1 MKMKTMVP
9 QQEPLPRVSVVL
21 GDVCGWKE
29 HVSSRQPRIVCPEE
43 NIRGGQPPLKKRDH
57 TGAID
62 ADEMLMQPPMQ
73 KIRADCVGVVTPS
86 FALSPSTSQV
96 PISASTAFDFPI
108 FKSTTSSSSLGMQD
122 DAKFATEIQEAT
134 SSMDDEPVWDD
145 MSDIE
150 ESSSFGAQP
159 SIVTRKVT
167 LEEDL
172 PNDMFGWFADDDAAK
187 DTKELS
193 PPQAPTDVSL
203 SSGDSSHKLKD
214 CEELMKKPFLQDRPS
229 AKKPSLLQE
238 DTNRP
243 SVNKLMNV
251 MGGLDE
257 VELDLDGPVFEDNI
271 LDEDGVV
278 QGFGA
283 MLDIPFQASPFTPQG
298 AGAGAGGTHLNTLD
312 PLPLSSQSLLMPAL
326 KASISLTLATPEGG
340 KKPSKAIDLLADVA
354 DASVEL
360 EETVS
365 SDFSLDSENDMSSET
380 KGGKSELH
388 GGKSEA
394 SWRKK
399 FDQLRGK
406 CMYCLLLL
414 VSNNN

>member
-1 MKMKTMVP
+1 MVP
-9 QQEPLPRVSVVL
+9 QQEPLPRVSVGP
-21 GDVCGWKE
+21 GDVVCGWKE
-29 HVSSRQPRIVCPEE
+29 HVSSRQPRIVCSEE
-43 NIRGGQPPLKKRDH
+43 NIRGGQPPMKKRDH
-57 TGAID
+57 TAVID
-62 ADEMLMQPPMQ
+62 TDEMMMLPPTQ

-86 FALSPSTSQV
+86 FTLSPSTSQV
-96 PISASTAFDFPI
+96 PILASTPFDLPI
-108 FKSTTSSSSLGMQD
+108 FKSTFSSTAMQD

-159 SIVTRKVT
+159 PVVTRKVT

-172 PNDMFGWFADDDAAK
+172 PNDAFGWFADDDAAK

-214 CEELMKKPFLQDRPS
+214 CEELLKKPFLQDRPS
-229 AKKPSLLQE
+229 ANKPSLLQDE
-238 DTNRP
+238 DTNLRP

-257 VELDLDGPVFEDNI
+257 VEIDLEGPVFEDNI

-278 QGFGA
+278 HGFGA
-283 MLDIPFQASPFTPQG
+283 MLDIPFPASPFTPQPG
-298 AGAGAGGTHLNTLD
+298 AAAGGTHLTTLD
-312 PLPLSSQSLLMPAL
+312 PLPLSSSSLLMPAL
-326 KASISLTLATPEGG
+326 KASTSLTLVTPEGG
-340 KKPSKAIDLLADVA
+340 KKPSNAIDLLADVA

-360 EETVS
+360 EETKS
-365 SDFSLDSENDMSSET
+365 SDVCLDSENDMSSESESN
-380 KGGKSELH
+380 GGKSEVH

-406 CMYCLLLL
+406 CVFCFSV
-414 VSNNN
+414 VSNNS

>member
-1 MKMKTMVP
+1 MKTMA
-9 QQEPLPRVSVVL
+9 QQHEALPRVSVGP

-57 TGAID
+57 TGLID
-62 ADEMLMQPPMQ
+62 ADEMMMQPPTQ
-73 KIRADCVGVVTPS
+73 KICADCVGIVTPS
-86 FALSPSTSQV
+86 FTLSPSTSQV
-96 PISASTAFDFPI
+96 PILAPTPFDLPI
-108 FKSTTSSSSLGMQD
+108 FKLTASSTGVQD

-159 SIVTRKVT
+159 PMVTRKVT

-172 PNDMFGWFADDDAAK
+172 PNDVFGWFADDDAAK

-193 PPQAPTDVSL
+193 MDVSL

-229 AKKPSLLQE
+229 ANKPSLLQE

-257 VELDLDGPVFEDNI
+257 VEIDLDGPVFEDNI

-278 QGFGA
+278 HGFGA
-283 MLDIPFQASPFTPQG
+283 MLDIPFPASPFTPQG
-298 AGAGAGGTHLNTLD
+298 SAAGGTHLTTLD
-312 PLPLSSQSLLMPAL
+312 PLPLSSQSLLMPAF
-326 KASISLTLATPEGG
+326 KASTLTPEGG

-365 SDFSLDSENDMSSET
+365 SDFSLDSENDMSSDT
-380 KGGKSELH
+380 KGGKSELN

-406 CMYCLLLL
+406 CMYCLPLL

>member
-1 MKMKTMVP
+1 MKTMVP

-62 ADEMLMQPPMQ
+62 ADEMIMQPPTQ

-86 FALSPSTSQV
+86 FTLSPSTSQV
-96 PISASTAFDFPI
+96 PISASTPFAFDFPI
-108 FKSTTSSSSLGMQD
+108 FKSTTSSLSTGMQD

-159 SIVTRKVT
+159 PMVNRKVT

-172 PNDMFGWFADDDAAK
+172 PNDAFGWFTDDDAAK
-187 DTKELS
+187 DTKELP

-257 VELDLDGPVFEDNI
+257 VEIDLDGPVFEDHI

-278 QGFGA
+278 HGFGA
-283 MLDIPFQASPFTPQG
+283 MLDIPFPTSPFIPQ
-298 AGAGAGGTHLNTLD
+298 GAGAGGTHLNTLD

-326 KASISLTLATPEGG
+326 KASMSLTLTPEGG

-365 SDFSLDSENDMSSET
+365 SDFSVDSENDMSSET
-380 KGGKSELH
+380 KGGKSELC

-406 CMYCLLLL
+406 CMYCLPLL

>member
-1 MKMKTMVP
+1 MKTMV
-9 QQEPLPRVSVVL
+9 QQDEPLPRVSMGL
-21 GDVCGWKE
+21 GNVCGWKE

-43 NIRGGQPPLKKRDH
+43 TIRGGQPPLKKRDH
-57 TGAID
+57 SVAID
-62 ADEMLMQPPMQ
+62 ADEMVMQSPSQ

-86 FALSPSTSQV
+86 FTLSPSTSQV
-96 PISASTAFDFPI
+96 PITASTNFDFPI
-108 FKSTTSSSSLGMQD
+108 FKSTTSSSSTGMQD
-122 DAKFATEIQEAT
+122 DAKFATEIQEAA

-150 ESSSFGAQP
+150 ESSSFGAAQP
-159 SIVTRKVT
+159 PIVTRKVT

-172 PNDMFGWFADDDAAK
+172 PNDEFGWFANDAAK
-187 DTKELS
+187 DTKDELP

-229 AKKPSLLQE
+229 AKNPSLLQE
-238 DTNRP
+238 DTNRL

-257 VELDLDGPVFEDNI
+257 VEIDLDGPVFEDNI

-278 QGFGA
+278 HGFGA
-283 MLDIPFQASPFTPQG
+283 MLDIPFPASPFTPQG
-298 AGAGAGGTHLNTLD
+298 AGAGGTHLTTLD
-312 PLPLSSQSLLMPAL
+312 PLPVSSPSLLMPAL

-360 EETVS
+360 KETES
-365 SDFSLDSENDMSSET
+365 SDVCSDSENDMSSESES
-380 KGGKSELH
+380 KGGKSE
-388 GGKSEA
+388 A
-394 SWRKK
+394 TWRKK

-406 CMYCLLLL
+406 CMYCLLV